1 MQRSLVLA
9 VPLLLVMYQGCR
21 AQPAVDHAG
30 RIDSYLKE
38 AHARGQF
45 NGTALVYT
53 SGGVV
58 YQGAYGIGHI
68 DPVDTLHLGSK
79 FRLASVGK
87 PFTAMA
93 IMILQEDGKLRYNQD
108 VRDFIPELP
117 YTGITIRHL
126 LYHTSGL
133 PQYEPLM
140 DQHWK
145 PELNY
150 DDPARYISG
159 NADILRVIAEV
170 KPPIRS
176 APGDRW
182 EYSNFGYNL
191 LGTVVARASGMS
203 YADFLQQ
210 RIFTPAGMAHTT
222 VYPYVI
228 GNDPAMPDRVFGFW
242 TDWNGRDHKSTDGH
256 YLNPAY
262 GEDGTYSTVGDMLLW
277 DRVLYTD
284 KLVSRATL
292 EEAFTPAVLNNG
304 DTTEYGFGWFI
315 GKTPT
320 GKKMVTHSGSW
331 AGFTTY
337 FLRGIEEDKCLVVL
351 TNNSTTYFGEEGIRG
366 GLTNLLYDQP
376 YRLPRQSIRELL
388 GKVVADEGAAQAI
401 AHYHAWK
408 QQRANDI
415 NFNEGEVNLL
425 GYELLWAGRVDD
437 ALAILRLN
445 MEEYPHSANVYDSY
459 GDALLAKGDTVNAL
473 VHFKNALDLD
483 PTMTATKEKIEGM
496 GKK

>member
-1 MQRSLVLA
+1 MAVHKVLPA
-9 VPLLLVMYQGCR
+9 LLLLLSSCH
-21 AQPAVDHAG
+21 AQPNADAE
-30 RIDSYLKE
+30 RYAQYLAQ

-45 NGTALVYT
+45 NGAALVFEQ
-53 SGGVV
+53 GKVV
-58 YQGAYGIGHI
+58 YQGAFGIGNI
-68 DPVDTLHLGSK
+68 DPIDSLHLGSQ

-87 PFTAMA
+87 QFTAMA
-93 IMILQEDGKLRYNQD
+93 IMILKEDGKLRYDQD
-108 VRDFIPELP
+108 VRDFLPELP

-126 LYHTSGL
+126 LHHTSGL
-133 PQYEPLM
+133 PQYEQMM

-145 PELNY
+145 PELRY

-159 NADILRVIAEV
+159 NEDILDMYAAQ
-170 KPPIRS
+170 KPPMRFQ
-176 APGDRW
+176 PGEKW
-182 EYSNFGYNL
+182 EYSNGGYNL
-191 LGTVVARASGMS
+191 LGTIVKRASGMS

-210 RIFTPAGMAHTT
+210 RIFTPAGMAHSM

-262 GEDGTYSTVGDMLLW
+262 GEDGTYSTVSDMLLW

-284 KLVSRATL
+284 KLVAKATL
-292 EEAFTPAVLNNG
+292 EEAFTPAVLSNG

-315 GKTPT
+315 GSTPT
-320 GKKMVTHSGSW
+320 GKKMVAHSGSW

-351 TNNSTTYFGEEGIRG
+351 TNNSTTYFGEDGIRG
-366 GLTNLLYDQP
+366 QLTNILYDRP

-388 GKVVADEGAAQAI
+388 GKAVADEGAAQAI

-408 QQRANDI
+408 QQRADDI
-415 NFNEGEVNLL
+415 NFSEGAVNVL
-425 GYELLWAGRVDD
+425 GYELLESKRVDD
-437 ALAILRLN
+437 AVAILQLN
-445 MEEYPHSANVYDSY
+445 MEEYPNSANVYDSY
-459 GDALLAKGDTVNAL
+459 GDALVAKGDTANAL
-473 VHFKNALDLD
+473 VHFKKALALD
-483 PTMTATKEKIEGM
+483 PSMTATQEKIDGIEK
-496 GKK
+496 GK